1 MKAERFIAGRIR
13 FNGRMASV
21 AIALSFFI
29 MIIAVA
35 IASGFRREIRKGV
48 AELSGDVMLTSAA
61 FNYYSEDNPIDAE
74 PSYLGIMKNLPE
86 VGSIEPAVY
95 RAGIVKSGESI
106 HGILLKGTQG
116 TDTCRLGAKV
126 PSRLA
131 SMLNLKVGDPMLCY
145 FVSDRVKARKFTVT
159 EIYPAILDG
168 DDKLLVM
175 VDIDDLRR
183 LNGWSEHQASAL
195 EVKLKGKSVTDN
207 DIRRVSRE
215 LGDIS
220 YKCTGEDEDVL
231 VPSAS
236 VDRFG
241 QLFDWLG
248 LLDFNVAAILILMTI
263 VAGFNMISGL
273 LILLFRN
280 ISTIGMLK
288 TLGMSNGGVA
298 RVFMLVS
305 ARLVVTGMLAGNA
318 LALLFCL
325 IQDKTHLVRLDP
337 DNYFV
342 SAVPVGIDLPSI
354 LGADLIAAIAIL
366 LLMSLC
372 SLFISNVD
380 PSETVRTE

>member
-1 MKAERFIAGRIR
+1 M
-13 FNGRMASV
+13 
-21 AIALSFFI
+21 
-29 MIIAVA
+29 
-35 IASGFRREIRKGV
+35 
-48 AELSGDVMLTSAA
+48 
-61 FNYYSEDNPIDAE
+61 
-74 PSYLGIMKNLPE
+74 
-86 VGSIEPAVY
+86 
-95 RAGIVKSGESI
+95 
-106 HGILLKGTQG
+106 
-116 TDTCRLGAKV
+116 
-126 PSRLA
+126 
-131 SMLNLKVGDPMLCY
+131 
-145 FVSDRVKARKFTVT
+145 
-159 EIYPAILDG
+159 
-168 DDKLLVM
+168 
-175 VDIDDLRR
+175 
-183 LNGWSEHQASAL
+183 
-195 EVKLKGKSVTDN
+195 
-207 DIRRVSRE
+207 
-215 LGDIS
+215 
-220 YKCTGEDEDVL
+220 
-231 VPSAS
+231 PSAS

-305 ARLVVTGMLAGNA
+305 ARLVLTGMLAGNA